1 MRRLG
6 TEVGAPLV
14 LAFSLPEAREALAAS
29 GWECAAVAVTA
40 RPPRRGDAAPEEGA
54 GSGEA
59 PREDDL
65 LVVRQQALAGRA
77 VRLTVAR
84 HPGGPAA
91 GSPGGTAR

>member
-1 MRRLG
+1 MG

-29 GWECAAVAVTA
+29 GWECAGVVVTA
-40 RPPRRGDAAPEEGA
+40 RPPRRGDADPEEGA
-54 GSGEA
+54 ASGE
-59 PREDDL
+59 PPGEDHL
-65 LVVRQQALAGRA
+65 LVVRQQPLAGRA

-91 GSPGGTAR
+91 GPAGGAAR